1 MNYIDIIKLFVQHKK
16 VFIINTTIAIIL
28 SVIVTLFVMDEI
40 FKSTSLIKSSS
51 QSTGLG
57 ALLGQGVPDI
67 GGLEDLSGGIG
78 GGASAKELAL
88 YENILFS
95 RKVIEQTITRFN
107 LMEEYDYEK
116 LDDAIKFFREEIL
129 EVEINKMA
137 GTMDIAVFDKS
148 PEKAKE
154 MNEFLIELLNIVN
167 IDLNVNKAKS
177 NREFIQSRYDLAK
190 VNLTNAED
198 SLKFYQE
205 IFGVAPDLQI
215 KATVQA
221 ELELEVQIKTEEVK
235 LEVLR
240 KFLSPG
246 EAEIITQEKKIEA
259 LYQKLNEIKSTEY
272 GAEDFGLKGAPDVA
286 MNYLRLTRN
295 LEIQNKILAFLLPLL
310 EQAKI
315 EENRKTPTLLIIDPP
330 SLPDKKAKPKRS
342 IIVILSTLT
351 AVLFTFSFFLLKQ
364 KWTELRDKI
373 NS

>member
-1 MNYIDIIKLFVQHKK
+1 
-16 VFIINTTIAIIL
+16 
-28 SVIVTLFVMDEI
+28 MDEI